1 MARTYLFK
9 FDNGLTVGGR
19 GNFTAPST
27 FSIGMEDIDLESKR
41 SMSGYLNRNRVRGGS
56 KAPYTM
62 EVSWDKLSESDL
74 NRLILAA
81 DNPSVNVQLV
91 DPRVPGGYS
100 TKKMYRQASMK
111 YELSYIDSDGV
122 YWWKVPTM
130 QYIGY

>member
-9 FDNGLTVGGR
+9 FDNGLTVGDE
-19 GNFTAPST
+19 GNFVAPST
-27 FSIGMEDIDLESKR
+27 FAIGMEDIDLESKR

-62 EVSWDKLSESDL
+62 AVGWDRLSETDF
-74 NRLILAA
+74 NKPILAA
-81 DNPSVNVQLV
+81 DNPSVTIQLM
-91 DPRVPGGYS
+91 DPRVPNGYS
-100 TKKMYRQASMK
+100 TKKMYRQASMN